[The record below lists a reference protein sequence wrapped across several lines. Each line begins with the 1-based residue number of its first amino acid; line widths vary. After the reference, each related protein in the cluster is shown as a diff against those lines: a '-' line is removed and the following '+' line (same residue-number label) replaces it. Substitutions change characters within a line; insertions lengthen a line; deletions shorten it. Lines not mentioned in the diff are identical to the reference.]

1 MHSLKSGQKTKWP
14 DIVDRS
20 VYRIKDMNPNK
31 IFLYDYSRLR
41 KCSLLLDLGPTSPP
55 PPPADTSVPPSH
67 LGLVA
72 PLSVASNAKLMANNF
87 AFPEISENC
96 LYQTTRAI

>member
-1 MHSLKSGQKTKWP
+1 M
-14 DIVDRS
+14 DRS

-41 KCSLLLDLGPTSPP
+41 KFSLLLDLGPTY
-55 PPPADTSVPPSH
+55 PPADTSVPPSH

-72 PLSVASNAKLMANNF
+72 PLSMIVSFLANKNK
-87 AFPEISENC
+87 PIGYLVS
-96 LYQTTRAI
+96 